1 MHVSILLQPNF
12 ILLQL
17 GRLMNLPREKIR
29 KVIRILYADLRMP
42 DIRRVKKCAGGNN

>member
-29 KVIRILYADLRMP
+29 KYCMRILERL
-42 DIRRVKKCAGGNN
+42 IFVELKKCVGGNS

>member
-29 KVIRILYADLRMP
+29 KYCMRILEPL
-42 DIRRVKKCAGGNN
+42 IFVELNNVAGGNN